1 MFCDAKL
8 REEKGSSK
16 RARARAAA
24 GWTTKMLESFPRADR
39 KLHRPAWKLPFRG
52 LACLF
57 TIQVVVRLSTGN
69 FRKRIR
75 LRYTLSVFMFNKD
88 RQPASS
94 QPRHYR
100 ARPAAFLFSSLPF
113 SLSPSSTNTLCLCA
127 RVRVC
132 VFQRTARTISYLR
145 YVVVNIVS
153 ANVTETENGR

>member
-75 LRYTLSVFMFNKD
+75 LRYTLSVSMFNKD

-100 ARPAAFLFSSLPF
+100 ARPAAFLFPSLFLLFQQTP
-113 SLSPSSTNTLCLCA
+113 CVCA
-127 RVRVC
+127 RVCVC
-132 VFQRTARTISYLR
+132 VCFSEQHAR
-145 YVVVNIVS
+145 S
-153 ANVTETENGR
+153 AIYDTLS